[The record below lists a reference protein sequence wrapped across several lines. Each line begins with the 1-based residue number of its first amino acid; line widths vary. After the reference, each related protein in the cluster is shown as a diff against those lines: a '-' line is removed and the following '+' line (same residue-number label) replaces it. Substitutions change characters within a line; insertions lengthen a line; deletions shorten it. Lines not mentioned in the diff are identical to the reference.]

1 MPMPPPI
8 APPIPSPIPSPP
20 PRASRAA
27 SRAALA
33 AALLLALAGCAGG
46 GAPRPALDDGA
57 LLEGWRLETFRGED
71 DLLTGGLGAEGLRAA
86 APPAFADP
94 DAPSAAELRRRALW
108 TNWRGI
114 VDLAP
119 RADDAAR
126 FAPVPGRE
134 FSALLALPGARAPHR
149 VLVQVPDGWAA
160 SPGCLVVTASSGS
173 RGVYG
178 AIGSAGAWALRRGCA
193 VAYTDK
199 GAGTDYVTLADGEG
213 VRLDGR
219 RATPPDGGVLGFSPL
234 REGAAASNQV
244 AVKHAHSGDNPE
256 ADWGRHLHQ
265 AARAARDVLALA
277 HPEAEVPALE
287 DLRVIAYGLS
297 NGGGAVLR
305 AVERGEGA
313 RGDAPARE
321 WLDGVVAVAPQV
333 WPAAA
338 PGVPTSRALF
348 DYASEAA
355 LLQPCALL
363 APAFADA
370 PSLLPPAVARAQ
382 GEARCASLAAAGM
395 VDGNTLE
402 ARAADAAARLRAGGL
417 DDAAMGAGALST
429 GLDLWRSVLVTYA
442 AAYARTGTGPMPC
455 GFGIV
460 VADAAGARRAP
471 SAAER
476 AAWWSDASGIPP
488 GAGLA
493 IADARAVG
501 ADPAFA
507 GLACL
512 RGLWTGAG
520 EALDARAGEA
530 LRAGVAATRAAPPR
544 PGVPVLVVHGRDDGL
559 VPAALTGRA
568 WVASARAHG
577 ADAVRYWEVE
587 DAQHF
592 DAFLGVPALRARFG
606 PLLPH
611 GEAAL
616 DALWAHLEAGAALPG
631 DARRQAR

>member
-1 MPMPPPI
+1 MPLPPPL
-8 APPIPSPIPSPP
+8 PPT
-20 PRASRAA
+20 RT
-27 SRAALA
+27 ALA
-33 AALLLALAGCAGG
+33 AALLLLAGCAGG
-46 GAPRPALDDGA
+46 PAPREALDGRA
-57 LLEGWRLETFRGED
+57 LLEGWRLETYRDGD
-71 DLLTGGLGAEGLRAA
+71 DLLTGGLGAEGLRAL
-86 APPAFADP
+86 APPAVADP
-94 DAPSAAELRRRALW
+94 AAPTPAELRRRALW

-134 FSALLALPGARAPHR
+134 YTALLALPGARAPHR

-160 SPGCLVVTASSGS
+160 TPGCLVVTASSGS

-234 REGAAASNQV
+234 REGAAASIQV
-244 AVKHAHSGDNPE
+244 ALKHAHSGDNPE
-256 ADWGRHLHQ
+256 ADWGRHVHQ
-265 AARAARDVLALA
+265 AARAARDALALA
-277 HPEAEVPALE
+277 HPDAAVPALE

-313 RGDAPARE
+313 RGDAATRE
-321 WLDGVVAVAPQV
+321 WLDGVVAVAPQL

-338 PGVPTSRALF
+338 PGVPASRPLF

-370 PSLLPPAVARAQ
+370 PSLLPAAAARAQ
-382 GEARCASLAAAGM
+382 GEARCASLAAAGL
-395 VDGNTLE
+395 VAGDTPQAQAE
-402 ARAADAAARLRAGGL
+402 DAAARLRAGGF
-417 DDAAMGAGALST
+417 DAPALGAGGLST
-429 GLDLWRSVLVTYA
+429 SLDLWRSVLVTYA

-455 GFGIV
+455 GFGV
-460 VADAAGARRAP
+460 VVTDAAGARRAP
-471 SAAER
+471 EAAER
-476 AAWWSDASGIPP
+476 ASWWSDASGIPP

-493 IADARAVG
+493 LSDARAAG

-512 RGLWTGAG
+512 RGLWAG
-520 EALDARAGEA
+520 EGEGLDAAAGEA
-530 LRAGVAATRAAPPR
+530 LRAGVAATRARAPR
-544 PGVPVLVVHGRDDGL
+544 AGVPVLVVHGRDDGL
-559 VPAALTGRA
+559 VPAGFTGRA
-568 WVASARAHG
+568 WVASARALG
-577 ADAVRYWEVE
+577 ADAVRYWEVD

-592 DAFLGVPALRARFG
+592 DAFLGVPALRARYG
-606 PLLPH
+606 ALLPH
-611 GEAAL
+611 GDAAL

-631 DARRQAR
+631 DARLTAR